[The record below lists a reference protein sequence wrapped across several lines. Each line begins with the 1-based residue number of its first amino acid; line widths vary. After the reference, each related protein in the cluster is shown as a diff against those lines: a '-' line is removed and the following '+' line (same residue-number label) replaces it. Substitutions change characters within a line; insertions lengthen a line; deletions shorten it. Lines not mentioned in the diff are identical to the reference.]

1 MMKIGKK
8 EKKMLG
14 KIKYF
19 NKEKGYGFIETE
31 KKDVFVHISEIDIE
45 IGEYPEIG
53 QQVEFETED
62 TEKGTKAVRVTL
74 NHSSI

>member
-1 MMKIGKK
+1 
-8 EKKMLG
+8 MLG

-45 IGEYPEIG
+45 IGKYPEIG
-53 QQVEFETED
+53 QQVEFETEE

-74 NHSSI
+74 NHSRI

>member
-1 MMKIGKK
+1 
-8 EKKMLG
+8 MLG

-53 QQVEFETED
+53 QQVEFETEE

-74 NHSSI
+74 NHSRI

>member
-1 MMKIGKK
+1 
-8 EKKMLG
+8 MLG

-53 QQVEFETED
+53 QQVEFETEK
-62 TEKGTKAVRVTL
+62 TEKGTKAIRVTL
-74 NHSSI
+74 NHSRI

>member
-1 MMKIGKK
+1 M
-8 EKKMLG
+8 
-14 KIKYF
+14 
-19 NKEKGYGFIETE
+19 
-31 KKDVFVHISEIDIE
+31 HISEIDIE

>member
-1 MMKIGKK
+1 
-8 EKKMLG
+8 MLG

-19 NKEKGYGFIETE
+19 NKEKGYGFIKTE

-53 QQVEFETED
+53 QQVEFETEEK
-62 TEKGTKAVRVTL
+62 EKGTKAVRVTL
-74 NHSSI
+74 NRSSI

>member
-1 MMKIGKK
+1 
-8 EKKMLG
+8 MLG

-53 QQVEFETED
+53 QQVEFETEN

-74 NHSSI
+74 NHSRI

>member
-1 MMKIGKK
+1 
-8 EKKMLG
+8 MLG

-53 QQVEFETED
+53 QQVEFDTEE

-74 NHSSI
+74 NHSRI

>member
-1 MMKIGKK
+1 
-8 EKKMLG
+8 MLG

-19 NKEKGYGFIETE
+19 NREKGYGFIETE

-53 QQVEFETED
+53 QQVEFDTEE

-74 NHSSI
+74 NHSRI

>member
-1 MMKIGKK
+1 MKIGKK

>member
-1 MMKIGKK
+1 
-8 EKKMLG
+8 MLG

-53 QQVEFETED
+53 QQVEFETEE
-62 TEKGTKAVRVTL
+62 TEKGTKAVRVIL
-74 NHSSI
+74 NHSRI